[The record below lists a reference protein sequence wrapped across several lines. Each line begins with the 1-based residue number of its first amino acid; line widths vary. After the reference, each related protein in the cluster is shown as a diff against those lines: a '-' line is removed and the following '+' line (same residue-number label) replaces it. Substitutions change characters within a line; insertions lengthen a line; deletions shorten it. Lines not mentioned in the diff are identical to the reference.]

1 VTRFGFIGLG
11 VMGRPMAGHLLEAG
25 HDLTVLARSA
35 ASAERLVALGATAAT
50 GPAELAAR
58 SDVVITVLPDSA
70 TVRGVVLGAGGVISG
85 LAEGSLLI
93 DMSTIHPST
102 SVEVAASAAE
112 RGVAALDAP
121 VSGGEQGARDA
132 ALSIMVGGERD
143 AFDRA
148 APIFA
153 TLGTTVVHVGGPG
166 SGQVVKAC
174 NQMVVGV
181 TYACVA
187 EALVLGSKA
196 GVEPGLILD
205 VLTGGLADNR
215 IMHLRRRN
223 FLEHDY
229 APGFRVDLHHK
240 DLLIATETAAE
251 LDVAV
256 PTSAL
261 VLQMMRALRH
271 LGHGGSDHS
280 AMLALIEEWSGHRIG
295 DTPQEAG

>member
-1 VTRFGFIGLG
+1 MTRIGFIGLG
-11 VMGRPMAGHLLEAG
+11 VMGRPMARHLLEAG
-25 HDLTVLARSA
+25 HDLTVLARST
-35 ASAERLVALGATAAT
+35 ASTEGLVELGAAAAT
-50 GPAELAAR
+50 GPAELATR
-58 SDVVITVLPDSA
+58 CDVVITMLPDSA
-70 TVRGVVLGAGGVISG
+70 TVRSVVLGADGVMSR
-85 LAEGSLLI
+85 LAAGALLI

-102 SVEVAASAAE
+102 SVEVAAAAA
-112 RGVAALDAP
+112 RHGVAALDAP
-121 VSGGEQGARDA
+121 VSGGEPGARDA
-132 ALSIMVGGERD
+132 TLSIMVGGECD

-153 TLGTTVVHVGGPG
+153 TLGKTLVHVGGPG
-166 SGQVVKAC
+166 AGQVVKAC

-181 TYACVA
+181 TYACVV

-196 GVEPGLILD
+196 GIDPSLILD

-215 IMHLRRRN
+215 IMHVRRRN

-229 APGFRVDLHHK
+229 TPGFRVDLHHK

-256 PTSAL
+256 PTSVL
-261 VLQMMRALRH
+261 VLQMMRALRL

-295 DTPQEAG
+295 DSPEEAE